1 MVINFYGPILS
12 SKGYRLAEGTTKQN
26 ITIKDDNH
34 YKFKV
39 LWEHVFIQVAALYCC
54 IPPTLIFTEF

>member
-12 SKGYRLAEGTTKQN
+12 SKGYSLAEGTTKQN
-26 ITIKDDNH
+26 ITIKDNH

-39 LWEHVFIQVAALYCC
+39 LWEHVFIQVAALYCY
-54 IPPTLIFTEF
+54 ISPTPIFTQF